1 MSQIKID
8 LDLVENLNGN
18 VKQNIYKISNVSS
31 SVSSLTYHVDSA
43 ITARRNIRSRL
54 QRTSQSLRELETR
67 LKELNSFI
75 KNSIDSYSR
84 SENDLSRKAQTIGDR
99 KVTLEELFTSKSD
112 RYTTEQLN
120 NIWNQLSEDDRKTI
134 SKQFSENWFKQVLK
148 DIGNDIAYAAETSW
162 DSFGEIG
169 NDFLNG
175 LQTRADKAL
184 DSPYDFINWLT
195 IGASGGIYEGAK
207 DRADHMWDSS
217 YDFFNWLTVGAVE
230 TVDESFTPDKPL
242 SKEHWLA
249 SLGVVSFLYG
259 GAKGQLGAKVG
270 NGLTAEEISAGST
283 TLTQSSEQLS
293 WLERS
298 QDKLGISFKES
309 LDPILNKHNLT
320 LSEFNELRLKSAEQL
335 STKEVEMIKDIRRS
349 VESPSYNTIMQ
360 KVLPENAKGWLFE
373 SPKDGGQIRLGGY
386 VAKALDTKALRTFDG
401 IYEGLRLDYESNPYI
416 GGDTALLV
424 RYKAG
429 NPNDYKIPFGGK
441 NAEAVDRMTNGD
453 TASDFIATEQK
464 SPFTGN
470 GFTESKDHIVPEY
483 RNDAKTPVQD
493 GAELYEI
500 TNQGERIIGVYN
512 AKVKRFIAV
521 N

>member
-8 LDLVENLNGN
+8 MDVVENLKGN
-18 VKQNIYKISNVSS
+18 VNQNIYKLSNVNS

-43 ITARRNIRSRL
+43 ITARRNIHSRL
-54 QRTSQSLRELETR
+54 QSTSQSLRELESR

-84 SENDLSRKAQTIGDR
+84 SEKDLSRKALSIGDR
-99 KVTLEELFTSKSD
+99 KVTLEELFTRKSD

-120 NIWNQLSEDDRKTI
+120 EIWNQLSEDDRKTI

-230 TVDESFTPDKPL
+230 TVDEAFTPDKPL

-259 GAKGQLGAKVG
+259 GAKGQMGIKVG
-270 NGLTAEEISAGST
+270 NGLTAEEISAGSK
-283 TLTQSSEQLS
+283 TLSQSSVPSRIEGSQGPEVI
-293 WLERS
+293 ERTGDFVS
-298 QDKLGISFKES
+298 ELLKKSTCNADE
-309 LDPILNKHNLT
+309 LT
-320 LSEFNELRLKSAEQL
+320 VYLKKIDLYKGTNFADEFATSGKWPG
-335 STKEVEMIKDIRRS
+335 DIQ
-349 VESPSYNTIMQ
+349 I
-360 KVLPENAKGWLFE
+360 
-373 SPKDGGQIRLGGY
+373 PKDPSVLNADGSINWSEVPKGGY
-386 VAKALDTKALRTFDG
+386 VLDGNGNAIKEAYSPNLGDVIDRYGPPNGRYISPVIDCKTYNYDQRSLPYVEDASKYYQYKVTGDFDNIETYVNHCTDTSLREKVTTYMEGYDLSYNDLKIQKGEIASGFGSIGGG
-401 IYEGLRLDYESNPYI
+401 IQYELPLPVGMLEGL
-416 GGDTALLV
+416 GLLE
-424 RYKAG
+424 
-429 NPNDYKIPFGGK
+429 KIK
-441 NAEAVDRMTNGD
+441 
-453 TASDFIATEQK
+453 
-464 SPFTGN
+464 
-470 GFTESKDHIVPEY
+470 
-483 RNDAKTPVQD
+483 
-493 GAELYEI
+493 
-500 TNQGERIIGVYN
+500 
-512 AKVKRFIAV
+512 
-521 N
+521 